1 MQQET
6 FIMIKSKLDY
16 ISLTNPSEEVFLHKG
31 LNVSQK
37 EAASGSRRNKGSQ
50 ETRVLALPLSD

>member
-1 MQQET
+1 
-6 FIMIKSKLDY
+6 MIKSKLDY

>member
-1 MQQET
+1 
-6 FIMIKSKLDY
+6 MIKSKLDY
-16 ISLTNPSEEVFLHKG
+16 ISLTNPMEEVFLHKG
-31 LNVSQK
+31 LNVSQE